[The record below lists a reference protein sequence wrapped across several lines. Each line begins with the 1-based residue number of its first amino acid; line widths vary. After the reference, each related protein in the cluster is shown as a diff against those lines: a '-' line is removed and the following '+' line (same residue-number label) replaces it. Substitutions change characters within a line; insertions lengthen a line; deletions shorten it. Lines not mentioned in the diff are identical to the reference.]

1 MQLRTSLDIQEFD
14 EYRQKNTESKKEKYM
29 KKKTQTEVMEM
40 VTLYPDCIQFYR
52 NINIKI
58 AYKRP
63 RGRDDD
69 IPNITQTELIRLHA
83 YQHS

>member
-1 MQLRTSLDIQEFD
+1 M
-14 EYRQKNTESKKEKYM
+14 KE
-29 KKKTQTEVMEM
+29 KTQTEVMEM

-69 IPNITQTELIRLHA
+69 IPNITQN
-83 YQHS
+83 